1 MVKMHANAVCSFF
14 QDLKWQACNNEDEAV
29 FNNNCFPIL
38 IEVVCNAV
46 VSMQAAQAMM
56 QVLRLFFRMV
66 CSKLLIKQDKLTLN
80 NNKIQAN
87 HEH

>member
-29 FNNNCFPIL
+29 FNIIIIAYNYFFPIL

-46 VSMQAAQAMM
+46 VSTIRRQ
-56 QVLRLFFRMV
+56 
-66 CSKLLIKQDKLTLN
+66 
-80 NNKIQAN
+80 
-87 HEH
+87 